1 VIGWV
6 GRLSAE
12 KGADIALEAFA
23 RVDHPDVRLLI
34 LGSGRDLPNLHARA
48 AALGVSDRVLWRGA
62 IPNAGTLF
70 RAFDAFLLSS
80 RTEGTPMALLEA
92 MAANVP
98 IVATRVGG
106 IPDVIDSSS
115 AHLLESGDVDG
126 IAAALVDVFANPEA
140 SRVRAD
146 RARTRVDERFAVEPW
161 LSAYESIYRRFG
173 RSS

>member
-1 VIGWV
+1 
-6 GRLSAE
+6 
-12 KGADIALEAFA
+12 
-23 RVDHPDVRLLI
+23 
-34 LGSGRDLPNLHARA
+34 
-48 AALGVSDRVLWRGA
+48 
-62 IPNAGTLF
+62 
-70 RAFDAFLLSS
+70 
-80 RTEGTPMALLEA
+80 MALLEA

-106 IPDVIDSSS
+106 IPDVIDSST